1 LRAETARESFRKFS
15 SAMFH
20 AKAPEGK
27 RPQRVSFEKR
37 DEASSRSVKV
47 KRYFEA
53 IE

>member
-1 LRAETARESFRKFS
+1 MARTSLRKS
-15 SAMFH
+15 SWAMFQ
-20 AKAPEGK
+20 AKAADGK

-47 KRYFEA
+47 NRYFEA